1 LSLADV
7 LAQVM
12 PVQVED
18 DGALTVRHDGTVAS
32 LREVTIGE
40 GLAMVSLTQVLAWDL
55 PLNADLRK
63 RVAAQ
68 TNKTMLGTVS
78 MTEQPGKRA
87 DVMLRYNFP
96 AGGLSDEALQTLV
109 LMVLAGG
116 AEARRALLGE

>member
-1 LSLADV
+1 MALVDV

-32 LREVTIGE
+32 VREVAIGD
-40 GLAMVSLTQVLAWDL
+40 GLEMVSLTQVLAWDL

-78 MTEQPGKRA
+78 MTEQSGKRA

-116 AEARRALLGE
+116 AEARRALL